1 MKKVDLS
8 QVKRV
13 LIIRHKAI
21 GDIILVTPFIRAIKK
36 ALPDAEID
44 MLVEPMGIEILKG
57 NPYLANVV
65 VYEKNRLKKA
75 NPFVKIVETVRFY
88 MKLFGRRYDLVF
100 DLWGNLRTA
109 LMSFLTGAKYRVG
122 FHFRIRKYLYNI
134 IVVPDEPPKYNAYF
148 HMDQLKALGIPD
160 DGEKA
165 DFYIFPGDI
174 AFADDFYRGIG
185 VKAGDT
191 VFGLNGAGTWKTKR
205 WPEHKFAE
213 LADILIK
220 KHSGCKIV
228 IIWGPSEKPMAEKIY
243 SMIKGD
249 RSGVFLTPPT
259 TLKQLGA
266 VQKRMDA
273 FISNDG
279 APNHLAIAL
288 DVPSVTV
295 FGPTNYI
302 SWVPAGNKRH
312 LEVHSA
318 LACAPCDK
326 MQCPTETECME
337 GIMPDA
343 VFDRVG
349 QLLEN
354 IKYAK
359 IPTKKTEV

>member
-279 APNHLAIAL
+279 RPTTWQSRLTSLRLRFLGRQITYPGCLPAINGTWKFTARLPARRAIRCSAPRKPNAWKVSCRMQSLTG
-288 DVPSVTV
+288 S
-295 FGPTNYI
+295 GNY
-302 SWVPAGNKRH
+302 W
-312 LEVHSA
+312 
-318 LACAPCDK
+318 
-326 MQCPTETECME
+326 
-337 GIMPDA
+337 
-343 VFDRVG
+343 
-349 QLLEN
+349 
-354 IKYAK
+354 
-359 IPTKKTEV
+359 KT